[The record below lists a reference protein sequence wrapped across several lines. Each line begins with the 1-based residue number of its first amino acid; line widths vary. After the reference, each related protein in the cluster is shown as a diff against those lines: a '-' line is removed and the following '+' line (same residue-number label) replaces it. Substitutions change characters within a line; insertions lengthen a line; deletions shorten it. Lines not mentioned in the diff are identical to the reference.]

1 MYVPFSFIFQDCKI
15 YIARLQDIYIARLQG
30 INIAGLQDIYIAR
43 LQLKIM
49 IFLLQDMQRITI
61 PNIPR
66 LHSKL
71 RNQNP
76 FSQSLLCWKR
86 TWQRIIHIPL
96 FAWKHL
102 SRGWFFWIEPL
113 SRRMRE
119 GRDRRPQAGEAPFVP
134 ARGNKRQQYVTSG
147 NKVRQEATRGNK
159 SKQKATRG
167 SFCTYNKQIF
177 AASNHTSHPTT
188 LPSHHPTTMSPSHH
202 LCVVSKRNSS
212 IFVAIHL
219 FHCDVH
225 LEYCT
230 IIAGSWI
237 QWWWRWW
244 VRVCGGDD
252 KDDNDV

>member
-1 MYVPFSFIFQDCKI
+1 MYVPFHSYCKIARHIYICILQDCKI
-15 YIARLQDIYIARLQG
+15 ASQNYD
-30 INIAGLQDIYIAR
+30 
-43 LQLKIM
+43 
-49 IFLLQDMQRITI
+49 FLLQDMQLITI

-76 FSQSLLCWKR
+76 SQSLLCWKR
-86 TWQRIIHIPL
+86 TWQRIIHAPL

-177 AASNHTSHPTT
+177 AVSNHTSHPTT
-188 LPSHHPTTMSPSHH
+188 LPSHHPTTMSPCYHP
-202 LCVVSKRNSS
+202 
-212 IFVAIHL
+212 
-219 FHCDVH
+219 
-225 LEYCT
+225 T
-230 IIAGSWI
+230 IS
-237 QWWWRWW
+237 
-244 VRVCGGDD
+244 V
-252 KDDNDV
+252 

>member
-1 MYVPFSFIFQDCKI
+1 MSPFHSYCKI
-15 YIARLQDIYIARLQG
+15 ARYIYCKIARYIYCKIARLQH
-30 INIAGLQDIYIAR
+30 
-43 LQLKIM
+43 KIM

-86 TWQRIIHIPL
+86 TWQRIIHAQL
-96 FAWKHL
+96 EHL

-167 SFCTYNKQIF
+167 SFCTYNKQIL

-188 LPSHHPTTMSPSHH
+188 LY
-202 LCVVSKRNSS
+202 
-212 IFVAIHL
+212 
-219 FHCDVH
+219 
-225 LEYCT
+225 EYT
-230 IIAGSWI
+230 
-237 QWWWRWW
+237 
-244 VRVCGGDD
+244 
-252 KDDNDV
+252 

>member
-1 MYVPFSFIFQDCKI
+1 MSPFHSYCKI
-15 YIARLQDIYIARLQG
+15 ARYIYCKIARYKHCRIARY
-30 INIAGLQDIYIAR
+30 IYCKIAR

-76 FSQSLLCWKR
+76 SQSLLCWKR
-86 TWQRIIHIPL
+86 TWQRIIHVQL

-188 LPSHHPTTMSPSHH
+188 LPSQHHVTIPPSLCSPQKKLFH
-202 LCVVSKRNSS
+202 LCRHPS
-212 IFVAIHL
+212 F
-219 FHCDVH
+219 
-225 LEYCT
+225 
-230 IIAGSWI
+230 SWWCPPWI
-237 QWWWRWW
+237 LHNYSGIMDTMMMMTKMMRPGLWWWW
-244 VRVCGGDD
+244 
-252 KDDNDV
+252 